1 MRAVEGAAGIID
13 PMSSPGS
20 HIVQRINSERVV
32 VLGWSRAILLQ
43 VAHPLIAAGVVEHSA
58 FRGGAM
64 QAAMRLHHT
73 VSAMLSLM
81 FGDAEQREA
90 AVARIRA
97 IHRTVRGAL
106 GADAGRFPAG
116 TRYSAEDPAL
126 LLWVHATLLDSTADI
141 YQRLVGR
148 LSQAELDALC
158 VEAAPLLHELGGDPA
173 ATPLCWDA
181 LQRYVAGVYASGV
194 LFVTP
199 DARALG
205 RAVLSPRA
213 AGVAVPLSGMQQLL
227 TVGLLPPH
235 IRESYDFAWS
245 DAHAQRFERAIR
257 IVRGVRRRMPR
268 LIAHWRMARKFS
280 TTGPARR

>member
-1 MRAVEGAAGIID
+1 MAGHA
-13 PMSSPGS
+13 SLV
-20 HIVQRINSERVV
+20 VQRINSERVV

-43 VAHPLIAAGVVEHSA
+43 VAHPLIAAGVVDHSA

-81 FGDAEQREA
+81 FGDADLREA

-97 IHRTVRGAL
+97 IHRTVHGTL
-106 GADAGRFPAG
+106 GVDAGRFAAG
-116 TRYSAEDPAL
+116 SRYSAEDPAL

-141 YQRLVGR
+141 YQRLVGP
-148 LSQAELDALC
+148 LSREELDALC

-181 LQRYVAGVYASGV
+181 LQRYVADVYASGV
-194 LFVTP
+194 LFVTE

-213 AGVAVPLSGMQQLL
+213 AGVAVPFSGLQELL
-227 TVGLLPPH
+227 TVGLLPSH
-235 IRESYDFAWS
+235 IRESYGFAWS
-245 DAHAQRFERAIR
+245 DAHTQRFERAIR

-268 LIAHWRMARKFS
+268 RLAHWRMARKFAP
-280 TTGPARR
+280 TAPAPR